1 VGTTFPWK
9 TGDSQLICTEF
20 AQLNAR
26 TPDRR
31 VRFPVTIRHRTSKA
45 KIYAPRRKFAYYRL
59 AYVTAGKRRMQTF
72 ANYSDAKTAAERIVR
87 ELANGSQAAAL
98 NVSQSRDAIAAF
110 ERLQGFYQ
118 ASGRRVSLLAA
129 VSEFVE
135 ASAKLNGRTLGEA
148 VNGYLHTVVTVKCKD
163 LKEAV
168 TEFCEARKPKAV
180 ALPGKR
186 PALNPTYVADTSRRL
201 NEFADA
207 FPGNS
212 VGDLT
217 KAHLDAFVGAHQK
230 LSPKSRNHLRTT
242 VRMFLGWCVRRDYL
256 ASNHRLLETDGLQ
269 NESLDTAPIDFYRPN
284 ELRALLENSSDQMR
298 PIIALQALAG
308 LRLQET
314 LRLDWREVFGIAG
327 HIEVS
332 TAKSKTR
339 QRRLVEIIPA
349 LEHWLAPYRHI
360 EGKVA
365 TQTLNGYTAAFT
377 MLRRTLKI
385 PSRRNGLRH
394 GFVTYHFALHQ
405 NENMTA
411 AQAGNS
417 PAMIHAHYK
426 GLATKAEA
434 KKWFGVLP
442 PKKSP
447 AHE

>member
-1 VGTTFPWK
+1 MGTTFPCK

-20 AQLNAR
+20 AQLNVR

-31 VRFPVTIRHRTSKA
+31 VRFPVTFRHRTSKA
-45 KIYAPRRKFAYYRL
+45 KIYAPRGKFAYYRL

-72 ANYSDAKTAAERIVR
+72 ANYSDAKAAAERIVR

-135 ASAKLNGRTLGEA
+135 ASTKLSGRTLGEA
-148 VNGYLHTVVTVKCKD
+148 VSGYLHTVVTVKRKD

-207 FPGNS
+207 FPGNA

-242 VRMFLGWCVRRDYL
+242 VRMFLGWCVKHDYL
-256 ASNHRLLETDGLQ
+256 AANHRLFEADGLQ
-269 NESLDTAPIDFYRPN
+269 TEPLDATPIDFYRPN
-284 ELRALLENSSDQMR
+284 ELHALLENSNDQMR
-298 PIIALQALAG
+298 AIIALQAFAG

-314 LRLDWREVFGIAG
+314 LRLDWREVFGVAG
-327 HIEVS
+327 SIEVS
-332 TAKSKTR
+332 TAKSKNR
-339 QRRLVEIIPA
+339 QRRLVDICPA
-349 LEHWLAPYRHI
+349 LEHWLAPYRRL

-365 TQTLNGYTAAFT
+365 IQTLNGYTAAFT

-394 GFVTYHFALHQ
+394 GFVTYHFALHRRCC
-405 NENMTA
+405 
-411 AQAGNS
+411 
-417 PAMIHAHYK
+417 
-426 GLATKAEA
+426 
-434 KKWFGVLP
+434 
-442 PKKSP
+442 
-447 AHE
+447 